1 MHHPWF
7 ADMKTRMKIRPY
19 KPKQTASFR
28 LRKLE
33 TSDDAEPEVRSLS
46 QKSLKKA
53 ESAQSLTGSSGAV
66 VSPASEKPA
75 ACKAG
80 ESDGSAKA
88 AEHVPVQTAAVSP
101 NAAVEASVPEANEA
115 SVSESKE
122 ASISESKEVS
132 ISESK
137 EASISESKE
146 ASISEAREPST
157 TETKGSSILPNK
169 EASVSPSMT
178 PSMTPSPTVTPSE
191 SPVMTASSDAFS
203 KPTTGLSTDTF

>member
-1 MHHPWF
+1 MRLSAEDLMHHPWF

-122 ASISESKEVS
+122 ASISESKE
-132 ISESK
+132 
-137 EASISESKE
+137 

>member
-122 ASISESKEVS
+122 ASISESKE
-132 ISESK
+132 
-137 EASISESKE
+137 